1 MAALPI
7 IRDKMAK
14 KEKKTRESQYDEIL
28 GFRGLTLKQ
37 CRVVG
42 FVFPDEAKQH
52 IFHFALM
59 ESGISYYLYDGNNIN
74 AVIVIGRDTSTK
86 QALQDLAG
94 RMDGKEYQP
103 NLRLC
108 NTTNL

>member
-1 MAALPI
+1 
-7 IRDKMAK
+7 MAK

-42 FVFPDEAKQH
+42 FAFPDEAKQH

-59 ESGISYYLYDGNNIN
+59 QSGISYYLYDGTADGKAI
-74 AVIVIGRDTSTK
+74 VIIGRDTSTE
-86 QALQDLAG
+86 QAIKDLAG

-103 NLRLC
+103 NLWL
-108 NTTNL
+108 